1 MQSITTIGF
10 LKTICFNLRHLP
22 FREAVR
28 IPILIARNVSV
39 RDCESV
45 KFEFVGGVKFGM
57 VTVGFNRNCNKGA
70 PSSLHLH
77 GKIIIRGTKAHAFGA
92 GCNVAVGR
100 DAVLDIG
107 DGFGCTGD
115 TTISVAKSLVI
126 GENNLWSYNCV
137 VMDNDGH
144 KIYDSEGKRINEPR
158 EVVFGNHIWMGCG
171 CLVLKGSRIA
181 DNNIIAAGST
191 IKGKVTAQNSVVTT
205 DGKVLKEEVSW
216 KG

>member
-1 MQSITTIGF
+1 MKPGI
-10 LKTICFNLRHLP
+10 
-22 FREAVR
+22 
-28 IPILIARNVSV
+28 
-39 RDCESV
+39 
-45 KFEFVGGVKFGM
+45 

-70 PSSLHLH
+70 PSALHLH
-77 GKIIIRGTKAHAFGA
+77 GKVIIRGTRSHAFGA
-92 GCNVAVGR
+92 GCNVSVGK

-126 GENNLWSYNCV
+126 GEDNLWSYNCV

-144 KIYDSEGKRINEPR
+144 KIYGSEGKRINEPR
-158 EVVFGNHIWMGCG
+158 EVIFGNHIWMGCG

-191 IKGKVTAQNSVVTT
+191 IKGKITAQNSVVTT
-205 DGKVLKEEVSW
+205 DGKVLKEDINW